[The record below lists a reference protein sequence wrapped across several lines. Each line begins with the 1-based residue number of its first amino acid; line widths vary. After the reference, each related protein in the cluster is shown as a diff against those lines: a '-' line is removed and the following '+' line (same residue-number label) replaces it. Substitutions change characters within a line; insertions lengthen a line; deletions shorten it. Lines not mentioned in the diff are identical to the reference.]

1 MAHLHEHHHDDCCS
15 HEHHHD
21 HEAHESHEHHHD
33 HEGHEHHHH
42 EHSLKKQLWLIIA
55 TVILLILAVLIEHDS
70 LFIIHYP
77 LNKWQLLLVY
87 LVPYLLI
94 GHETLHEAWEGI
106 THGDAFNEHF
116 LMSVATIGALLIG
129 FLPGAETQYPEAV
142 FVMLFFQV
150 GELFEG
156 YAEGK
161 SRDSI
166 AHLMDIRP
174 DIAHVEEKTTD
185 YTDETDFSFE
195 SNVQSKSVKSVQSVV
210 EIKDLSP
217 DSVPVGSV
225 IVVKPG
231 EKVPLDGVVIEGTS
245 ALNTVALTGESLPRD
260 VNVGDEVISGC
271 VNLSGVL
278 RVRTTKAF
286 GESTVS
292 KIISLVEH
300 AGERKSQSE
309 TFITRFARIYTPIV
323 VFAALALAVIPTL
336 FGGNFATWLYRAL
349 MFLVVSCPCAL
360 VISVPLTFFG
370 GIGGASRKGILVKGA
385 NYMDVLAKVDTV
397 VFDKTGTLTHG
408 QFAVEAVH
416 DPSSDCSRSEDTPEA
431 DQTTPYPSYS
441 GGEDT
446 LQGNLTPHSSL
457 HTPREKELLHLAA
470 HVEHF
475 STHPIGAALRD
486 AFPDEATDGC
496 TVSDVEE
503 IAGHG
508 IRAKVKMLNGQCS
521 IVNVGNTKMMDAIGA
536 KWHDC
541 HHVGTIIHVAIDGEY
556 AGHIVINDQIKSDS
570 AEAIAA
576 LKSLGVART
585 VMLTGD
591 RKEVAAHVATTL
603 GLSEYHAEL
612 LPADKVKYI
621 DDLHIDDLRLNTLEA
636 DSVRSQIE
644 NRKSVNRKSSV
655 AFVGDGINDAPVLAR
670 ADVGIAMGGLGSDAA
685 IEAADVVL
693 MDDKPSKIAL
703 AIRIARRTLSIARQ
717 NVAFAIG
724 VKVAVLILAAVGI
737 ATMWLAVFAD
747 VGVTVLAVLNAMRAL
762 RA

>member
-1 MAHLHEHHHDDCCS
+1 MAHLHEHHHHCDTCS
-15 HEHHHD
+15 HEHHHEHHHD
-21 HEAHESHEHHHD
+21 HEA
-33 HEGHEHHHH
+33 HEHHHH

-55 TVILLILAVLIEHDS
+55 TVVLLVIAVLIEHNS
-70 LFIIHYP
+70 QLT
-77 LNKWQLLLVY
+77 KWQLLLVY

-116 LMSVATIGALLIG
+116 LMSIATIGALCIG
-129 FLPGAETQYPEAV
+129 FLPGAETEFPEAV

-174 DIAHVEEKTTD
+174 DVAHLERSQGDKDT
-185 YTDETDFSFE
+185 E
-195 SNVQSKSVKSVQSVV
+195 SQDVA
-210 EIKDLSP
+210 P
-217 DSVPVGSV
+217 DQVAVGSV
-225 IVVKPG
+225 IVIRPG
-231 EKVPLDGVVIEGTS
+231 EKVPLDGVVIEGTTS
-245 ALNTVALTGESLPRD
+245 LNTVALTGETMPRD

-271 VNLSGVL
+271 VNQSGVI

-300 AGERKSQSE
+300 AGEHKSQSE
-309 TFITRFARIYTPIV
+309 AFITRFARVYTPVV
-323 VFAALALAVIPTL
+323 VFMALALAVIPTL
-336 FGGNFATWLYRAL
+336 FGGHFATWLYRAL

-370 GIGGASRKGILVKGA
+370 GIGGASRKGILIKGA
-385 NYMDVLAKVDTV
+385 NYMDVLSKVSMV

-408 QFAVEAVH
+408 QFAVTAVH
-416 DPSSDCSRSEDTPEA
+416 PDTCDEH
-431 DQTTPYPSYS
+431 Q
-441 GGEDT
+441 
-446 LQGNLTPHSSL
+446 
-457 HTPREKELLHLAA
+457 LLHLAA

-496 TVSDVEE
+496 VVSDVEE

-508 IRAKVKMLNGQCS
+508 IRAKVGDQ
-521 IVNVGNTKMMDAIGA
+521 IVCVGNTKMMESIGA

-541 HHVGTIIHVAIDGEY
+541 HHIGTIIHVAIDGEY
-556 AGHIVINDQIKSDS
+556 AGHIVINDKVKDDS
-570 AEAIAA
+570 SEAIAS
-576 LKSLGVART
+576 LNELGVTRT

-591 RKEVAAHVATTL
+591 RKEVADHVAKEL

-621 DDLHIDDLRLNTLEA
+621 DDLQNYDLRLNTPAA
-636 DSVRSQIE
+636 DSVRSQIV
-644 NRKSVNRKSSV
+644 NRKSENRKSSV

-717 NVAFAIG
+717 NVWFAIG
-724 VKVAVLILAAVGI
+724 VKVAVLILATLGI

-762 RA
+762 R

>member
-1 MAHLHEHHHDDCCS
+1 MKSSYLCSVKLKYSKDMAHFHEHEHHCESCSHEHEHHH
-15 HEHHHD
+15 E
-21 HEAHESHEHHHD
+21 
-33 HEGHEHHHH
+33 
-42 EHSLKKQLWLIIA
+42 EHSLKKQLWLIII
-55 TVILLILAVLIEHDS
+55 TAVLLVVAVVIEHDPLS
-70 LFIIHYP
+70 IIHHP

-106 THGDAFNEHF
+106 MKGDAFNEHF
-116 LMSVATIGALLIG
+116 LMSIATIGALCIG
-129 FLPGAETQYPEAV
+129 FLPGAETEFPEAV
-142 FVMLFFQV
+142 FVMLFFQI

-174 DIAHVEEKTTD
+174 DIAHLEDGKD
-185 YTDETDFSFE
+185 ISPE
-195 SNVQSKSVKSVQSVV
+195 S
-210 EIKDLSP
+210 
-217 DSVPVGSV
+217 VGVGEMIV
-225 IVVKPG
+225 IRPG

-292 KIISLVEH
+292 KIISLVEN

-323 VFAALALAVIPTL
+323 VFAALALAIIPPLLIAITQDLSPITL
-336 FGGNFATWLYRAL
+336 FPTWLYRAL

-370 GIGGASRKGILVKGA
+370 GIGGASRKGILIKGA

-416 DPSSDCSRSEDTPEA
+416 PDTCDEH
-431 DQTTPYPSYS
+431 Q
-441 GGEDT
+441 
-446 LQGNLTPHSSL
+446 
-457 HTPREKELLHLAA
+457 LLHLAA

-496 TVSDVEE
+496 QVSDVEE

-508 IRAKVKMLNGQCS
+508 IRARVGDQVVC
-521 IVNVGNTKMMDAIGA
+521 VGNTKMMDAVGA

-541 HHVGTIIHVAIDGEY
+541 HHVGTIIHVAIDGQY

-570 AEAIAA
+570 AEAIAQLQA
-576 LKSLGVART
+576 LGINKT

-591 RKEVAAHVATTL
+591 RKEVADHVAQKL
-603 GLSEYHAEL
+603 HLSEYHAEL
-612 LPADKVKYI
+612 LPADKVAIVDKLI
-621 DDLHIDDLRLNTLEA
+621 TNTQHPSPNTSL
-636 DSVRSQIE
+636 
-644 NRKSVNRKSSV
+644 

-685 IEAADVVL
+685 IEAADVVV
-693 MDDKPSKIAL
+693 MDDKPSKVAL
-703 AIRIARRTLSIARQ
+703 AIRIARRTLKIARQ
-717 NVAFAIG
+717 NVWFAIG
-724 VKVAVLILAAVGI
+724 VKVAVLILATFGL

-762 RA
+762 K

>member
-1 MAHLHEHHHDDCCS
+1 MAHLHDYCESCS
-15 HEHHHD
+15 HEHH
-21 HEAHESHEHHHD
+21 EHEH
-33 HEGHEHHHH
+33 EH
-42 EHSLKKQLWLIIA
+42 EHSLKQQLWLIGI
-55 TVILLILAVLIEHDS
+55 TSVLLVIAVLIEKN
-70 LFIIHYP
+70 LQ
-77 LNKWQLLLVY
+77 LATWQLLLVY

-94 GHETLHEAWEGI
+94 GHDTLKEAVEGLL
-106 THGDAFNEHF
+106 HGDAFNEHF
-116 LMSVATIGALLIG
+116 LMSVATIGALCIG
-129 FLPGAETQYPEAV
+129 FLPGAETEFPEAV
-142 FVMLFFQV
+142 FVMLFFQI

-161 SRDSI
+161 SRESI

-174 DIAHVEEKTTD
+174 DVAHLEAEGLQDVAPDAVEV
-185 YTDETDFSFE
+185 S
-195 SNVQSKSVKSVQSVV
+195 
-210 EIKDLSP
+210 
-217 DSVPVGSV
+217 SV
-225 IVVKPG
+225 IVIRPG

-260 VNVGDEVISGC
+260 ITVGDEVISGC
-271 VNLSGVL
+271 VNLSGVI

-292 KIISLVEH
+292 KIINLVEH
-300 AGERKSQSE
+300 ASENKSQSE
-309 TFITRFARIYTPIV
+309 SFITRFARVYTPVV
-323 VFAALALAVIPTL
+323 VFLAIALAVIPTL
-336 FGGNFATWLYRAL
+336 MGGVFATWLYRAL

-370 GIGGASRKGILVKGA
+370 GIGGASRKGILIKGA
-385 NYMDVLAKVDTV
+385 NYIDVLSKVGTV

-408 QFAVEAVH
+408 QFAVTAVH
-416 DPSSDCSRSEDTPEA
+416 PDACDEH
-431 DQTTPYPSYS
+431 Q
-441 GGEDT
+441 
-446 LQGNLTPHSSL
+446 
-457 HTPREKELLHLAA
+457 LLHLAA

-486 AFPDEATDGC
+486 AFPEEATDGC
-496 TVSDVEE
+496 QISEVEE

-508 IRAKVKMLNGQCS
+508 IRARVKMVNGQCS
-521 IVNVGNTKMMDAIGA
+521 IVNVGNTKMMDSVGA

-556 AGHIVINDQIKSDS
+556 AGHIVINDKIKDDS
-570 AEAIAA
+570 AEAIAN
-576 LKSLGVART
+576 LTSLGVSKT

-591 RKEVAAHVATTL
+591 RQEVGELVAHSL
-603 GLSEYHAEL
+603 HLSEYHAEL
-612 LPADKVKYI
+612 LPSDKVA
-621 DDLHIDDLRLNTLEA
+621 HVERLLDEK
-636 DSVRSQIE
+636 VQGRYL
-644 NRKSVNRKSSV
+644 

-693 MDDKPSKIAL
+693 MDDKPSKMAL

-717 NVAFAIG
+717 NVWFAIG
-724 VKVAVLILAAVGI
+724 VKVAVLILAALGI

-762 RA
+762 RVS